1 MFKMIKKPIEILC
14 LMTVTWVYEWQMDIG
29 HWTALVSKGSKLS
42 MLVRTEFQ
50 RRA

>member
-1 MFKMIKKPIEILC
+1 MIKKPIEILC

-42 MLVRTEFQ
+42 WSGLNFKEERKS
-50 RRA
+50 